1 MFERRDIL
9 KGDHKYLKIAAK
21 MLNLRYSLQLH
32 IRLIIWMNRCRQY
45 SHNLPGHKLTYPII
59 EYDDIYLKVY
69 SYPIHILMAEK
80 MNFSDGIEKELEI
93 QIINNLI

>member
-1 MFERRDIL
+1 M
-9 KGDHKYLKIAAK
+9 
-21 MLNLRYSLQLH
+21 
-32 IRLIIWMNRCRQY
+32 
-45 SHNLPGHKLTYPII
+45 I

-80 MNFSDGIEKELEI
+80 MNFYDGIEKELEI

>member
-1 MFERRDIL
+1 MVFTATPHSTHNMDES
-9 KGDHKYLKIAAK
+9 
-21 MLNLRYSLQLH
+21 M
-32 IRLIIWMNRCRQY
+32 
-45 SHNLPGHKLTYPII
+45 NLPGHKLTYPII

-80 MNFSDGIEKELEI
+80 MNFYDGIEKELEI

>member
-1 MFERRDIL
+1 MDSISISYHLTNF
-9 KGDHKYLKIAAK
+9 
-21 MLNLRYSLQLH
+21 
-32 IRLIIWMNRCRQY
+32 
-45 SHNLPGHKLTYPII
+45 PGHKLIYLII

-80 MNFSDGIEKELEI
+80 MNFYDGIEKELEI

>member
-45 SHNLPGHKLTYPII
+45 NYLTYPII

-80 MNFSDGIEKELEI
+80 MNFYDGIEKELEI